1 MGNPNKEQY
10 FFSDQKYICFLTS
23 CQNAVRLT
31 GVPEYSSRYSR
42 KDFTQH
48 QLLTLLLLKEYLGA
62 RYRDFTDLVEI
73 MGIVQEQL
81 QLNEIPHY
89 STLCKFS
96 KRVPANVLNQLFRKA
111 CSFMMEWKNVPS
123 VVAIDSSGFTPDS
136 ASTYYSFRTGKTRHD
151 YLKTTIS
158 VNTTYKSLLSFHV
171 TNSRCHDSQIAPIVL
186 RASHRVKKSTCY
198 VMDKAYDSDRI
209 HQLIH
214 EELESQ
220 SMIPIRD
227 WHASYVSGK
236 YRQIMAN
243 SFDVKTYRRRNMAET
258 VFSILKRLFGETI
271 YSRSYRQQVKEIKL
285 KCIIFSLDRFLKNQR
300 VFNVL

>member
-1 MGNPNKEQY
+1 M
-10 FFSDQKYICFLTS
+10 SI
-23 CQNAVRLT
+23 
-31 GVPEYSSRYSR
+31 
-42 KDFTQH
+42 
-48 QLLTLLLLKEYLGA
+48 
-62 RYRDFTDLVEI
+62 I
-73 MGIVQEQL
+73 QEQL

-96 KRVPANVLNQLFRKA
+96 KRVPATVLNQLFRKA
-111 CSFMMEWKNVPS
+111 CSFMTEWKNATS

-136 ASTYYSFRTGKTRHD
+136 ASTYYSVRTGKTRHN

-158 VNTTYKSLLSFHV
+158 VDSDHISLLAFHV
-171 TNSRCHDSQIAPIVL
+171 TNGRRHDSQIAPKIL
-186 RASHRVKKSTCY
+186 RASHRMKKSKYY
-198 VMDKAYDSDRI
+198 VMDKGYDSERI

-214 EELESQ
+214 EDLESQ

-236 YRQIMAN
+236 YRQIMAS
-243 SFDVKTYRRRNMAET
+243 SFDTKTYGRRNMAET

-285 KCIIFSLDRFLKNQR
+285 KCIIFSIDRFLKNQR

>member
-1 MGNPNKEQY
+1 
-10 FFSDQKYICFLTS
+10 
-23 CQNAVRLT
+23 
-31 GVPEYSSRYSR
+31 
-42 KDFTQH
+42 
-48 QLLTLLLLKEYLGA
+48 
-62 RYRDFTDLVEI
+62 
-73 MGIVQEQL
+73 MGIIQDQL
-81 QLNEIPHY
+81 HLNEIPHY

-96 KRVPANVLNQLFRKA
+96 NRVPATILNRLFRKA
-111 CSFMMEWKNVPS
+111 CSFITEWKNVTS

-136 ASTYYSFRTGKTRHD
+136 ASTYYSVRTGKTRHD

-158 VNTTYKSLLSFHV
+158 VDSDHISLLAFHV
-171 TNSRCHDSQIAPIVL
+171 TKSRRHDSQIAPIVL
-186 RASHRVKKSTCY
+186 RASHRE
-198 VMDKAYDSDRI
+198 RI

-214 EELESQ
+214 DDLGSQ

-236 YRQIMAN
+236 YRQIMAS
-243 SFDVKTYRRRNMAET
+243 SFDTKTYGHRNMAET

-285 KCIIFSLDRFLKNQR
+285 KCIIFSLDRFLKKQR

>member
-1 MGNPNKEQY
+1 MGNPNKEHY
-10 FFSDQKYICFLTS
+10 FFSDQKYMCFLTS
-23 CQNAVRLT
+23 CQNAIRLT

-42 KDFTQH
+42 KDFNQH
-48 QLLTLLLLKEYLGA
+48 QLLTLLLFKEYIGA
-62 RYRDFTDLVEI
+62 RYRDFVQLVEI

-81 QLNEIPHY
+81 ELKEVPHY

-96 KRVPANVLNQLFRKA
+96 KRVPATVLNQLFRKA
-111 CSFMMEWKNVPS
+111 CSFMAEWKNATS

-136 ASTYYSFRTGKTRHD
+136 ASTYYSIRTGKTRHD

-158 VNTTYKSLLSFHV
+158 VDSDHISLVSFHI
-171 TNSRCHDSQIAPIVL
+171 TSSRCHDSQIAPIIL
-186 RASHRVKKSTCY
+186 RASHRVKKSKCY
-198 VMDKAYDSDRI
+198 VMDKAYDSERI

-214 EELESQ
+214 EDFQSQ

-236 YRQIMAN
+236 YRQIMST
-243 SFDVKTYRRRNMAET
+243 SFDTKIYGRRNMAET

-271 YSRSYRQQVKEIKL
+271 YSRSYRQQVKEIKM
-285 KCIIFSLDRFLKNQR
+285 KCIIFSIDRFLKNQR

>member
-1 MGNPNKEQY
+1 MANRNKEHY

-31 GVPEYSSRYSR
+31 GLPEYSSHYSR

-48 QLLTLLLLKEYLGA
+48 QLLTLLLFKEYLGA
-62 RYRDFTDLVEI
+62 HYRDFVKLVEI

-81 QLNEIPHY
+81 QLDEIPHY

-96 KRVPANVLNQLFRKA
+96 KRVPSTVLNRLFRKA
-111 CSFMMEWKNVPS
+111 CSFMTEWKDTTS
-123 VVAIDSSGFTPDS
+123 IVAIDSSGFTPDS
-136 ASTYYSFRTGKTRHD
+136 ASTYYSIRTGKTRHD

-158 VNTTYKSLLSFHV
+158 VDSDHISLLAFHV
-171 TNSRCHDSQIAPIVL
+171 TNSRRHDSQIAPIIL
-186 RASHRVKKSTCY
+186 RASNRVKKSRCY
-198 VMDKAYDSDRI
+198 VMDKGYDSERI

-214 EELESQ
+214 ENLKSQ

-236 YRQIMAN
+236 YRQSMAT
-243 SFDVKTYRRRNMAET
+243 SFDSTTYGRRNMAET
-258 VFSILKRLFGETI
+258 VFSILKRLFGEII

-285 KCIIFSLDRFLKNQR
+285 KCIIFSIDRFLKKQR

>member
-198 VMDKAYDSDRI
+198 VMDKAYDSECI

>member
-1 MGNPNKEQY
+1 M
-10 FFSDQKYICFLTS
+10 
-23 CQNAVRLT
+23 
-31 GVPEYSSRYSR
+31 
-42 KDFTQH
+42 
-48 QLLTLLLLKEYLGA
+48 KEYLGA